1 MTNWITKNMYK
12 LFVKS
17 REKVLAS
24 LISLKSVSH
33 YSNDDKNKNNSN
45 SLLEIDLS
53 GPLCFEKYTKNQK
66 IKVR

>member
-1 MTNWITKNMYK
+1 MYK
-12 LFVKS
+12 LFVEPRGKL
-17 REKVLAS
+17 LAS

-33 YSNDDKNKNNSN
+33 YNSDDENKNNSN

-66 IKVR
+66 IKVWLLQ